1 MHAFIQ
7 SFHISTCKQ
16 IMHIDANLWL
26 LEHFERDKMT
36 KRSGDLWAVDSADSA
51 E

>member
-1 MHAFIQ
+1 
-7 SFHISTCKQ
+7 
-16 IMHIDANLWL
+16 MHIDANLWL

-36 KRSGDLWAVDSADSA
+36 KRSGDLWVVDSADSA